1 MEEGEDNGEEGGRS
15 SDVRDFLERGGE
27 LGSNS
32 EDLRLERVEYGGSM
46 LNLEIVGLSKEYDM
60 MD

>member
-32 EDLRLERVEYGGSM
+32 DDLRLERVEYVGGSM
-46 LNLEIVGLSKEYDM
+46 LILESVGV
-60 MD
+60 